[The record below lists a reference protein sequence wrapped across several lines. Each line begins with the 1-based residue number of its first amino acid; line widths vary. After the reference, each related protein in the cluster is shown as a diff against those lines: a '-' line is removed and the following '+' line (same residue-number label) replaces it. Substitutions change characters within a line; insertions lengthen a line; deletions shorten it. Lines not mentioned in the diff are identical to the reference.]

1 MMSFTIG
8 PVTVYAYGLA
18 LAVSALLSLCLA
30 KNTFRKTGLH
40 ADTLSWFALLAVPM
54 AVLGA
59 RLMYCLVR
67 LPWFLEKGWGYF
79 FHLTDGGFMLYGA
92 MAGCLLAAFLAARI
106 KRQSFAYV
114 ADALAAPAALMI
126 GLSRLAEGLAGVGY
140 GWPVADWFDPWM
152 GMSLVNLENY
162 EWLQRF
168 PFAMQEPMYE
178 QWCWA
183 VYVTEALAALVM
195 LIVLLRMKNRRGG
208 AKALLLLLVY
218 ASVQILAESAR
229 QDEVMRWGF
238 IRVSQLISALAVG
251 AVMLICCLKLKK
263 KTAKLI
269 APCMAGL
276 LACIAVVLVMEFALE
291 RKITALA
298 WMPMDLCYIVTI
310 LACLGLMVT
319 VGLVWRKAY
328 PVEAEA

>member
-1 MMSFTIG
+1 MTSFTIG
-8 PVTVYAYGLA
+8 PLTVYGYGLA
-18 LAVSALLSLCLA
+18 LAVSAILALCLA
-30 KNTFRKTGLH
+30 KVTFRKTGVGE
-40 ADTLSWFALLAVPM
+40 DVLSWFAVLATPLS
-54 AVLGA
+54 VLGA

-79 FHLTDGGFMLYGA
+79 FRFTDGGYMLYGA
-92 MAGCLLAAFLAARI
+92 MAGGLLAAFLAARI

-126 GLSRLAEGLAGVGY
+126 CLSRLAEGLAGVGY

-152 GMSLVNLENY
+152 SMSLVQLEDY

-183 VYVTEALAALVM
+183 VYVTEALAALVI

-208 AKALLLLLVY
+208 AKALLMLLIY
-218 ASVQILAESAR
+218 AAMQILGESAR

-238 IRVSQLISALAVG
+238 IRVSQLISALAVA
-251 AVMLICCLKLKK
+251 AVLMSCCVKMKK
-263 KTAKLI
+263 KCVKLI
-269 APCMAGL
+269 IIASVGV
-276 LACIAVVLVMEFALE
+276 LACAGVVMAMEFALE
-291 RKITALA
+291 KKITALA

-310 LACLGLMVT
+310 LGCLGMMAFVLP
-319 VGLVWRKAY
+319 VWRRAF
-328 PVEAEA
+328 PAEAEG